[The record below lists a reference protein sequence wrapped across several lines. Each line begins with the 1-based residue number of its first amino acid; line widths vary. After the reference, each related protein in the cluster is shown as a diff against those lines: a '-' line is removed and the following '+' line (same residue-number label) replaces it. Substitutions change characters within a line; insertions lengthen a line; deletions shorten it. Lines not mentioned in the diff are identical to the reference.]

1 MKTKLFFIAIAG
13 LFTSMVSAAD
23 LYVRDAGAGGS
34 FSTISAAI
42 AQASDGDRIIIRP
55 KSAGI
60 PYLENITINK
70 SLTFVSETNFAKY
83 FVQGTITITAGAGR
97 LITIHN
103 LNLSSTITVS
113 GATTGGRTTINILNS
128 NLGGDVTASFS
139 NTTLNVSGC
148 TLGTNGIYMSHGR
161 CTANNVARID
171 VLGANS
177 ADSSPA
183 NEDVEIIG
191 NLITYRLTNN
201 QRYYKFKIS
210 NNFFNQSHALL
221 RQAKTGVINE
231 FHNNTVKYP
240 YNLNA
245 PVQVSMIY
253 SNGVISVMN
262 NILSSGTGSGIS
274 YEITNDGSELA
285 TIYASNNMSDSAFG
299 VSGPVTQSNNIGSA
313 AITIDTTNYTVTGA
327 NVNAG
332 AIEDD
337 YADLDLTRNDIG
349 HYGGSNSWANYWPEN
364 VGNKPQV
371 NYLLTPR
378 RIYTGTQE
386 MNAQGS
392 GYSK

>member
-1 MKTKLFFIAIAG
+1 MKKSLLFTAIVG
-13 LFTSMVSAAD
+13 LFTSIASATD
-23 LYVRDAGAGGS
+23 LYVRDGGAGGS

-42 AQASDGDRIIIRP
+42 TQASDGDRIIIRP

-97 LITIHN
+97 LITINN

-171 VLGANS
+171 VLGAAA
-177 ADSSPA
+177 ADSSPV

-231 FHNNTVKYP
+231 FHNNTIKYP

-313 AITIDTTNYTVTGA
+313 AITINTTNYTVTGA

-371 NYLLTPR
+371 NYLNTPR

>member
-42 AQASDGDRIIIRP
+42 TQASDGDRIIIRP

-83 FVQGTITITAGAGR
+83 FVQGTVTITATAGR

-113 GATTGGRTTINILNS
+113 GATTGGRTTINIFNS

-171 VLGANS
+171 VLGAAA

-210 NNFFNQSHALL
+210 NNFFNQSHAFL

-313 AITIDTTNYTVTGA
+313 AITINTTNYTVTGA

-332 AIEDD
+332 AIEDE

>member
-1 MKTKLFFIAIAG
+1 MKKNLLFTAIVG
-13 LFTSMVSAAD
+13 LFTSMTSAAD

-70 SLTFVSETNFAKY
+70 SLTFVSEINFSKY
-83 FVQGTITITAGAGR
+83 LVQGTITITATAGR

-103 LNLSSTITVS
+103 LNLSSTIAVS

-177 ADSSPA
+177 ADSSVTT
-183 NEDVEIIG
+183 EDVEIIG
-191 NLITYRLTNN
+191 NLITYRLTFD
-201 QRYYKFKIS
+201 QRHYKFKIY
-210 NNFFNQSHALL
+210 NNFFNQSHAFL
-221 RQAKTGVINE
+221 RQAKSGVVNE

-240 YNLNA
+240 YNGNPA
-245 PVQVSMIY
+245 VDVSMITG
-253 SNGVISVMN
+253 NPVVSVMN

-274 YEITNDGSELA
+274 YEITNSGSA
-285 TIYASNNMSDSAFG
+285 PTTVYASNNMSDSAFG
-299 VSGPVTQSNNIGSA
+299 VSGTLIQSNNISSA
-313 AITIDTTNYTVTGA
+313 AITINTTNFTVTGA

-371 NYLLTPR
+371 NYLNTPR
-378 RIYTGTQE
+378 RIYTGTEE
-386 MNAQGS
+386 MNVEGS